1 MAAPT
6 PSSNAPAYAS
16 LAVGL
21 LAAAAIPVAIALA
34 EVVGYYDLLAAAA
47 AIPVALVLGVAAL
60 VLARRARHRLQRTVG
75 RVGGGRVARIG
86 RALGVLGIC
95 LAITASISVGFYV
108 VLSRV

>member
-1 MAAPT
+1 LAAPT
-6 PSSNAPAYAS
+6 PSSNTPAYAS
-16 LAVGL
+16 LLVGL

-34 EVVGYYDLLAAAA
+34 ELFDYYDLLEASG
-47 AIPVALVLGVAAL
+47 AIPVALALGAAAV

-75 RVGGGRVARIG
+75 RVGGGRAARVG

-108 VLSRV
+108 FLTRV